1 MTLNID
7 FDTDVTDLIRR
18 CNDDDVAAYN
28 ARQLTKPK
36 ASGLKFCFLVF
47 ALSMWV
53 MGKESTWASNDIEN
67 LKRGKRREKI
77 GKRSPASSRQD
88 QGAGCSSEEKKNRG
102 GGGLRSKARR

>member
-53 MGKESTWASNDIEN
+53 MGKESTVMIMVVVLSNAD
-67 LKRGKRREKI
+67 
-77 GKRSPASSRQD
+77 
-88 QGAGCSSEEKKNRG
+88 
-102 GGGLRSKARR
+102 